1 MAIII
6 FIIIIVIIIII
17 YEKLSR
23 STSMQNL
30 EVLASK
36 LTELWQKKTTDT
48 DRQTDICITRA
59 PMELKIDHVMVKK
72 NKWIQTD
79 RPTFALLELRWSLKQ
94 LMVTNQWRGSGW
106 FGLLIRFNLFLNLLL
121 LHLVIVQAKLTSL

>member
-1 MAIII
+1 M
-6 FIIIIVIIIII
+6 IIIIIIIVVIIIII
-17 YEKLSR
+17 IYSKLSR

-72 NKWIQTD
+72 INGYRQTD
-79 RPTFALLELRWSLKQ
+79 Q
-94 LMVTNQWRGSGW
+94 H
-106 FGLLIRFNLFLNLLL
+106 
-121 LHLVIVQAKLTSL
+121 LHY

>member
-1 MAIII
+1 
-6 FIIIIVIIIII
+6 
-17 YEKLSR
+17 
-23 STSMQNL
+23 MQNL